1 MSETVP
7 AIYAAMH
14 KVMQGVA
21 NIPKS
26 GEMKFGATNYKYLRA
41 DDVQERL
48 NPLLTENGIVVSA
61 QYTVR
66 DTEKGNRH
74 WVYVDLDLTYISVED
89 GSQFPVV
96 KATGESIAGDDKSVN
111 KSLTQAIKN
120 AHRATFQFASGEP
133 EPDDVAPGQQ
143 ASAPVQ
149 TPAQRKV
156 EAAKGQT
163 AAGRGGTLQNAS
175 TNPTAKIK
183 AAIRAYIGSD
193 DTKKDDVNARMA
205 ALKKDGK
212 TELQQ
217 LSGVAEEL
225 GLDIT

>member
-1 MSETVP
+1 VSETVP

-41 DDVQERL
+41 DDVQEKL
-48 NPLLTENGIVVSA
+48 NPLLTENGIVVNA

-66 DTEKGNRH
+66 DAEKGNRH
-74 WVYVDLDLTYISVED
+74 WVYVDLDLSYISTED
-89 GSQFPVV
+89 GSVFPVV

-111 KSLTQAIKN
+111 KALTQAIKN

-133 EPDDVAPGQQ
+133 EPDDLPPGTQAP
-143 ASAPVQ
+143 ATPRT
-149 TPAQRKV
+149 TPAQAKV
-156 EAAKGQT
+156 DRAKGQS
-163 AAGRGGTLQNAS
+163 APGRGGTLQNA
-175 TNPTAKIK
+175 NV
-183 AAIRAYIGSD
+183 AIRKYIGTD
-193 DTKKDDVNARMA
+193 GAKKDAVNARMA
-205 ALKKDGK
+205 ELKAEGK

-217 LSGVAEEL
+217 REVLIEEL
-225 GLDIT
+225 GLEIE